1 MSHTKRTTRN
11 PLSHTAARRAGSKWI
26 RLDETVEGV
35 AREITDIVG
44 GVKGW
49 LTSSIAKYNPAFV
62 PAESRNHAK
71 WLPRPASK
79 EKGIRNFSD
88 AASQSP

>member
-1 MSHTKRTTRN
+1 MSHTERAARN

-26 RLDETVEGV
+26 RPEETVEGV

-49 LTSSIAKYNPAFV
+49 LTSSIAK
-62 PAESRNHAK
+62 
-71 WLPRPASK
+71 
-79 EKGIRNFSD
+79 
-88 AASQSP
+88 